1 MRRCGCKQTTL
12 VLAALASLLVLGQT
26 ARAQTLK
33 FSVGV
38 LGKFTADGML
48 LQKVTT
54 GTPADKSGLQSGDV
68 ITRIDGNPVRSQT
81 DFVNA
86 VNASG
91 GQTTFTV
98 KKGGAGK
105 AVQVSLDL
113 TGTGPGTTVPQIT
126 KYPVGMLGKFT
137 PDGMLVQK
145 VLAETPA
152 IKGGLQNRDLIL
164 KVDGR
169 LITNQ
174 DDFVAVVNS
183 SGGQVVLVVKRGS
196 DGRIVRVGLDLAGT
210 NKQGPPAPYFLGV
223 VGSFT
228 PNGMLVTNAIPAT
241 PAARA
246 GLEKGDLIFGINK
259 VTITN
264 QNDLFTVLYS
274 SGGSVT
280 LQIKKASGRIVVQD
294 VDLTNYD
301 LGVLGE
307 FSKDGMTI
315 GVVAPGTPAAYV
327 GLQKGDMILR
337 IDNRT
342 VRSQKDFDR
351 LIKNSGGSVSLIVQR
366 VGGSP
371 TRLQVD
377 LTNNQLGAWCEP
389 ATDGMRLTSVV
400 PGSPAEA
407 IGLARGDTILKI
419 DDHRTRTNAELAN
432 ALRNAPGL
440 VTLTVRK
447 GDTRTIVK
455 IDADLAR

>member
-1 MRRCGCKQTTL
+1 MNWRGCKRTAL
-12 VLAALASLLVLGQT
+12 ALAALVGFLALGQT
-26 ARAQTLK
+26 ASAQTLK

-48 LQKVTT
+48 LQKVTA

-152 IKGGLQNRDLIL
+152 MKGGLQNADLIL

-169 LITNQ
+169 LITTQ

-210 NKQGPPAPYFLGV
+210 RKGPPAPYFLGV

-228 PNGMLVTNAIPAT
+228 PNGMLVANAIPAT

-246 GLEKGDLIFGINK
+246 GLEKADLIFGINK

-274 SGGSVT
+274 SGGTVT
-280 LQIKKASGRIVVQD
+280 LQIKKAGGRIVVQD

-307 FSKDGMTI
+307 FNKDGMTI

-337 IDNRT
+337 IDNQT
-342 VRSQKDFDR
+342 VRGQKDFDR

-366 VGGSP
+366 
-371 TRLQVD
+371 
-377 LTNNQLGAWCEP
+377 A
-389 ATDGMRLTSVV
+389 A
-400 PGSPAEA
+400 
-407 IGLARGDTILKI
+407 ARRRACRWI
-419 DDHRTRTNAELAN
+419 
-432 ALRNAPGL
+432 
-440 VTLTVRK
+440 
-447 GDTRTIVK
+447 
-455 IDADLAR
+455 

>member
-1 MRRCGCKQTTL
+1 MLGVGHQ
-12 VLAALASLLVLGQT
+12 AS
-26 ARAQTLK
+26 AQTLK

-38 LGKFTADGML
+38 MGKFTPDGML
-48 LQKVTT
+48 LQKVTS
-54 GTPADKSGLQSGDV
+54 GTPADKSGLQSGDL
-68 ITRIDGNPVRSQT
+68 ILKIDGNPVRNQS
-81 DFVNA
+81 DFVSA

-98 KKGGAGK
+98 KKGGAGR
-105 AVQVSLDL
+105 AVQVNLDL
-113 TGTGPGTTVPQIT
+113 TGTGPGTAVPQIT

-137 PDGMLVQK
+137 PDGMLIQK

-152 IKGGLQNRDLIL
+152 TRGGLQSGDLIL

-174 DDFVAVVNS
+174 DDFIAVINS
-183 SGGQVVLVVKRGS
+183 SGGQVVLVVKKGS
-196 DGRIVRVGLDLAGT
+196 DGRITRVGLDLAGT
-210 NKQGPPAPYFLGV
+210 NKKGPPAPYFLGV

-228 PNGMLVTNAIPAT
+228 PNGMLVANSIPCT
-241 PAARA
+241 PAARV
-246 GLEKGDLIFGINK
+246 GLDKGDLIFGINK

-280 LQIKKASGRIVVQD
+280 LQIKKANGRIVVQD

-315 GVVAPGTPAAYV
+315 GVVAPATPAAYV

-337 IDNRT
+337 IDNQT

-366 VGGSP
+366 LGGGP

-389 ATDGMRLTSVV
+389 ATEGMRLTSVV

-407 IGLARGDTILKI
+407 IGLARGDIIIKI

-432 ALRNAPGL
+432 ALRNARGL

-447 GDTRTIVK
+447 GDTSGIVK
-455 IDADLAR
+455 LDADLAR